1 MVACQLP
8 TFIGCSCVAGSG
20 GFAAA
25 SMLVVRELDSQGGGD
40 GMLVVEW
47 CEARLIA
54 EQDVESH
61 DAGEWW

>member
-1 MVACQLP
+1 MR
-8 TFIGCSCVAGSG
+8 
-20 GFAAA
+20 
-25 SMLVVRELDSQGGGD
+25 VVRELDSQGGGD